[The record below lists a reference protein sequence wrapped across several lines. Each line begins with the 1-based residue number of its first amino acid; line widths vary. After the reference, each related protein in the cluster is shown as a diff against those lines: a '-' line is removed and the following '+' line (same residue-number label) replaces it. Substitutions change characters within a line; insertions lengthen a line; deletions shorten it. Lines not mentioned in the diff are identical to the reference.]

1 MMVSITLYR
10 HDRLLFPS
18 AVAKGP
24 KKTKNRSRG
33 VRGFTAHLD
42 IDDQASRSSDDLVFP
57 GEISMGK
64 LATEDSLCE
73 KKAASATLLGGF
85 SNAI

>member
-1 MMVSITLYR
+1 L
-10 HDRLLFPS
+10 
-18 AVAKGP
+18 GP
-24 KKTKNRSRG
+24 KKTKQIGHG
-33 VRGFTAHLD
+33 VCGFTARHLD